1 MRLGPPETGGANR
14 GLRGNWASQIRDTE
28 NRLRPCEGSVE
39 MSLDPADKS
48 VCATISGQTFS
59 IKLTALRLAIAL
71 FAAGL
76 CLGSDRIGINSSRSL
91 TLDEAV
97 AMALRDNLDVRIES
111 ANVSSAQ
118 QAELGSRGF
127 YDPVFHAGSQFQVL
141 NTPSPSVLSGEAGNL
156 AEHDFTGTAG
166 IRQRGGEGSLFD
178 LTAEGGRTSTNNP
191 FVGLNPYYTSQLKL
205 EWTQP
210 LLRGRTIDA
219 DRAMMRIRS
228 VQTGLARTQLELR
241 AIDIVTRVEQAYWDL
256 VTARDSAQVNRE
268 AADLAGTQLEQNRRM
283 IAAGSLAAV
292 ELSASEAEL
301 QRRLDNWYASL
312 DVITAAEN
320 NIKMLIAP
328 RRDDP
333 VWSQEL
339 LPTAADS
346 ELPRAADDLR
356 AALECALKARPELR
370 AVDQQKDVNMIEQ
383 RQNADL
389 TKPALNLTASYSNTG
404 LTGTARNTPDP
415 FTAAIEPYALRI
427 NDLSTLAG
435 VAPLPAASIGT
446 LGPGARFNSVQA
458 GLNFEWTAHNR
469 QARANLAQSVIE
481 AHKLNLQRAQV
492 EQAIEADVRNS
503 MQSLAT
509 ARQRITAAEAS
520 TRAAKEK
527 LASEQRLFATGESTN
542 FLVLTRQNE
551 YSNARQRLLAARL
564 DFNKAVARFEQ
575 AAGATLSA
583 RKLAWE
589 SKP

>member
-1 MRLGPPETGGANR
+1 M
-14 GLRGNWASQIRDTE
+14 
-28 NRLRPCEGSVE
+28 
-39 MSLDPADKS
+39 K
-48 VCATISGQTFS
+48 
-59 IKLTALRLAIAL
+59 LAIAL
-71 FAAGL
+71 LAGGL
-76 CLGSDRIGINSSRSL
+76 CFGSERVGITNSRNL
-91 TLDEAV
+91 TLDDAV

-118 QAELGSRGF
+118 QAEFGARGF
-127 YDPVFHAGSQFQVL
+127 YDPVLHAGSQFQVL

-156 AEHDFTGTAG
+156 AEHDFTGSAG
-166 IRQRGGEGSLFD
+166 IRQRGWQGSLVD
-178 LTAEGGRTSTNNP
+178 LTADGGRTSTNNP
-191 FVGLNPYYTSQLKL
+191 FVGLNPYFTSQLKL

-219 DRAMMRIRS
+219 DRATLRIRS
-228 VQTGLARTQLELR
+228 AQTGLAKTQLELR

-256 VTARDSAQVNRE
+256 VAARDNAQVNRE
-268 AADLAGTQLEQNRRM
+268 AADLARTQLEQNRRM

-320 NIKMLIAP
+320 NIKLLIAP

-333 VWSQEL
+333 VWNQEL

-346 ELPRAADDLR
+346 ELPRAAADLH
-356 AALECALKARPELR
+356 AAVESALKARPELR
-370 AVDQQKDVNMIEQ
+370 AVDQQKDVNTIEQ

-389 TKPALNLTASYSNTG
+389 IKPALNLTASFSNTG
-404 LTGTARNTPDP
+404 LTGAARSTPDP

-427 NDLSTLAG
+427 NDLSSLAG
-435 VAPLPAASIGT
+435 ATPLPAAIIGT
-446 LGPGARFNSVQA
+446 LGPGARYNSVQA
-458 GLNFEWTAHNR
+458 GLNFEWTARNR

-481 AHKLNLQRAQV
+481 AHKLNLQRAQI
-492 EQAIEADVRNS
+492 EQAIEADVRNA

-527 LASEQRLFATGESTN
+527 LDSEQRLFATGESTN

-551 YSNARQRLLAARL
+551 YSDARQRLLAARL

-575 AAGATLSA
+575 AAGQTLSA
-583 RKLAWE
+583 RNLTWE
-589 SKP
+589 RRS